1 MAMSKPLIGV
11 TCDYDVQKQT
21 SQIFDGYYRAI
32 LRSGGLPYLIPRIDE
47 GTIPEIID
55 LLGGIV
61 FTGGGDVDPAYFGEA
76 PNPRLGSINPYRD
89 RLEIPLC
96 REVMDRDIPVLGI
109 CRGMQLMNIAMGG
122 EIYQDLDSQWDK
134 GFLQKHSQLAPDWYG
149 SHVVELAK
157 GSRLAELLR
166 NERIRTNSFHHQAVR
181 EPADCFRV
189 TARCDDGVVEGIES
203 PSHTFAVGVQ
213 WHPERMWEKD
223 ERMLGLFN
231 GLVDAARNR
240 IH

>member
-1 MAMSKPLIGV
+1 MSKPLIGV

-61 FTGGGDVDPAYFGEA
+61 FTGGGDVEPAYFGEA

-134 GFLQKHSQLAPDWYG
+134 GFCRSTANSPRLVWEPCSRAG
-149 SHVVELAK
+149 K

-181 EPADCFRV
+181 EPADCFR
-189 TARCDDGVVEGIES
+189 
-203 PSHTFAVGVQ
+203 
-213 WHPERMWEKD
+213 
-223 ERMLGLFN
+223 
-231 GLVDAARNR
+231 
-240 IH
+240 